1 MSSVNQFYAGPL
13 FSCSGWVAVVTGG
26 GTGIGLMAAQAL
38 AANGAKVYIT
48 GRRQAVLEAAIKT
61 HGTPEALGEHGGQ
74 IVPLVMDVTDKES
87 IQKAVKVV
95 EGQDGFLSV
104 LINNAGMEGGRPTHG
119 PDAGMEAYGK
129 ALFAEDPQKDWLTPY
144 MCMTVGPYLC
154 SAAFVHLLAAAGTKG
169 PVKRPGNIINIS
181 SLSGLT
187 KWSQNGQFAYNC
199 AKAAVIQLSKLMA
212 TDLCAEEIGIRVN
225 NLAPGY
231 FSTELTTGT
240 ASTNGKS
247 SWPIDEFKAE
257 MKRVHSNADRPG
269 TDTEMGSGIL
279 LLATN
284 DYVNGHTLLID
295 GGLLLRHP

>member
-1 MSSVNQFYAGPL
+1 
-13 FSCSGWVAVVTGG
+13 
-26 GTGIGLMAAQAL
+26 
-38 AANGAKVYIT
+38 
-48 GRRQAVLEAAIKT
+48 
-61 HGTPEALGEHGGQ
+61 
-74 IVPLVMDVTDKES
+74 
-87 IQKAVKVV
+87 
-95 EGQDGFLSV
+95 
-104 LINNAGMEGGRPTHG
+104 
-119 PDAGMEAYGK
+119 
-129 ALFAEDPQKDWLTPY
+129 
-144 MCMTVGPYLC
+144 MTVGPYLC

-187 KWSQNGQFAYNC
+187 KWSQNGQFAYNVGPYTASSCADPRQC

-269 TDTEMGSGIL
+269 TDTEMGSVRIHWNHSMQSWLTPNPQGIL
-279 LLATN
+279 FLATN